1 MTDASL
7 ILTIKNKKGLHARA
21 AAKFVKTA
29 SQFDAQ
35 VTVTRLVGQMSMDL
49 PDDPDWTVS
58 ATSILGLMMLG
69 AEPGTQIRLD
79 GQGAQAADALEALRE
94 LVDNLFDEGE

>member
-1 MTDASL
+1 MPELSQV
-7 ILTIKNKKGLHARA
+7 LTIKNKKGLHARA

-29 SQFDAQ
+29 SQFDASIR
-35 VTVTRLVGQMSMDL
+35 VTRLVEQMAMDM
-49 PDDPDWTVS
+49 DSDPDWCVS

-69 AEPGTQIRLD
+69 AEPGAKIQLD
-79 GQGAQAADALEALRE
+79 ATGAQAQEAVAALQA